1 MVHLRPIKLLILDV
15 DGVMTSGG
23 LPYDQ
28 PGNTIKEF
36 HVQDGGAIRLWQQAG
51 GHVAIISGR
60 QSAAVAARAAEL
72 DIQLIAQGVG
82 DKQPVFES
90 FCKEANVSAAETAF
104 VGDDLLDIA
113 PMRKCGYP
121 IAVANAVPLV
131 KRAAAYVT
139 RRAGGSGAIA
149 EAVERLFRRNGSWSS
164 VAGRWSADRASTD
177 T

>member
-15 DGVMTSGG
+15 DGVITSGR

-28 PGNTIKEF
+28 HGNTIKEF

-51 GHVAIISGR
+51 GQVAIISGR

-82 DKQPVFES
+82 DKLPVFES
-90 FCKEANVSAAETAF
+90 FCKEAKVPAAETAF
-104 VGDDLLDIA
+104 IGDDLLDIA
-113 PMRKCGYP
+113 PMRRCGYP

-131 KRAAAYVT
+131 KRAAEYVT

-149 EAVERLFRRNGSWSS
+149 EAVERLLRRNGTWSS
-164 VAGRWSADRASTD
+164 VTRRWSADRTSTD